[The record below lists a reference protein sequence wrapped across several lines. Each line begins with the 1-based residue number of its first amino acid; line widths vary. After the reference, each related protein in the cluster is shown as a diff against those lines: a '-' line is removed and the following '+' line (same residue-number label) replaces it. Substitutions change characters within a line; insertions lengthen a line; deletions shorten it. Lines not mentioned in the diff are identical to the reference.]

1 VYALVF
7 VLYNGGDFY
16 YKNKNGKEKESSS
29 FWSYLGSIVLIVF
42 YFLRDGL
49 TLITNIVLNIVS
61 LYEMN
66 KYFNQ
71 KRSLLRPQKL
81 AIVESQLASNNN
93 NNAMTAQNKRN
104 KAAEKNHLKLVLTIC
119 FISIIIRVSCVACDV
134 YYLFSTDHIA
144 ILLGTLSDLTLVLGP
159 SVSFFVFYY
168 FNRDFRLSF
177 LNIVFRNTVYTRN

>member
-1 VYALVF
+1 M
-7 VLYNGGDFY
+7 N
-16 YKNKNGKEKESSS
+16 
-29 FWSYLGSIVLIVF
+29 
-42 YFLRDGL
+42 
-49 TLITNIVLNIVS
+49 VS
-61 LYEMN
+61 WT

-81 AIVESQLASNNN
+81 AIVDSQLANNNNN

-104 KAAEKNHLKLVLTIC
+104 KAVEKNHLKLVLTIC

-168 FNRDFRLSF
+168 FNRDFRMSF